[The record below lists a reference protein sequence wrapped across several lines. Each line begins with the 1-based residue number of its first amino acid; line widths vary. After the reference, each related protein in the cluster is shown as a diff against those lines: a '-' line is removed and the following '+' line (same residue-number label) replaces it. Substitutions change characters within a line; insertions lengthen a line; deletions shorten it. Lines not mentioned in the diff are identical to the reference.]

1 MNNREISNPLDLKQ
15 IQVTDTFWHR
25 EQELV
30 RTQVLPYQWDALN
43 DRVEGAAPSYC
54 MRNFKTAGSMM
65 REKKEKGAAYV
76 APSYTF
82 RGFEALPE
90 DPAHPDVDKFYGFVF
105 QDTDFSKWIE
115 AVGYSLLQH
124 PDPALEKTAD
134 EAIDIVCAAQLENG
148 YLDTYYII
156 NGMDRAFTN
165 LRDHHELYCLGHLVE
180 GAVAYYQATGK
191 DKLLRAA
198 ERFAD
203 YCCQVFGPE
212 PGQHKGYPGHEI
224 AEMALVRLFEE
235 DGQEKYLNLARFFLN
250 QRGTQP
256 YYFEQEEQERAAHD
270 GQPYKKT
277 TNNAYHQAHLPVR
290 EQSEAVGHA
299 VRAMYLYSGM
309 ADVARLCGDQA
320 MEAACDRL
328 WDNVT
333 REKMYVTGGVGATHM
348 GEAFS
353 FNYDLPND
361 TAYSETCAAI
371 GLVFWA
377 RRMLQLKPRGK
388 YGDVMELALYNTV
401 LAGMALDGRSFFY
414 VNPLEVVP
422 EACHKDSRKG
432 HVKTLRQKWFGC
444 ACCPPN
450 IARLVSSV
458 AAYAYTESDTG
469 AVPCSREDSLTP
481 AEGGAQDVPDVKS
494 ADTLW
499 IHLYMGSVLSKQVWV
514 NDKMQ
519 ALDIKVESSLPWEG
533 KVRVLLRG
541 DRVPCRLAFRVPG
554 WSDGVKAAYR
564 CGGRQGQVTVAADG
578 LAVKAFS
585 GEQNGEEE
593 TRGENLTGRNACAAR
608 ETVAYRDGYLYIDG
622 IWQDDDEV
630 ILEMEM
636 PVRILEADPRVR
648 EDMGKVAIARGP
660 IVYCLEEKD
669 NGKDLHLCRVD
680 LQNMLP
686 SDIRTEATE
695 ELGHPMTVLRVPGK
709 RLIPAEGGELY
720 RSAGPV
726 KEEDVTLRMIPYYAW
741 NNRGEGEMSVWVRR

>member
-1 MNNREISNPLDLKQ
+1 MNSREFSNPLDLKR
-15 IQVTDTFWHR
+15 IQVTDAFWHR

-30 RTQVLPYQWDALN
+30 RTEVIPYQWEALN

-54 MRNFKTAGSMM
+54 MRNFKVAGRMM
-65 REKKEKGAAYV
+65 REKKDKGAAYV
-76 APSYTF
+76 APAYTF

-90 DPAHPDVDKFYGFVF
+90 DPAHPDEDKFYGFVF
-105 QDTDFSKWIE
+105 QDTYFSKWIE

-124 PDPALEKTAD
+124 PDPALEQTAD

-198 ERFAD
+198 ERLAD
-203 YCCQVFGPE
+203 YCCEVFGPE
-212 PGQHKGYPGHEI
+212 PGQCKGYPGHEI
-224 AEMALVRLFEE
+224 AEMALVRLSEA
-235 DGQEKYLNLARFFLN
+235 DNQGKYLNLAKFFLDR
-250 QRGTQP
+250 RGTQP
-256 YYFEQEEQERAAHD
+256 YYFDQEEKERADHD

-277 TNNAYHQAHLPVR
+277 TNNAYHQADLPVR

-309 ADVARLCGDQA
+309 ADVARLCGDDA

-353 FNYDLPND
+353 FHYDLPND

-401 LAGMALDGRSFFY
+401 LAGMALDGKSFFY
-414 VNPLEVVP
+414 VNPLEAVP
-422 EACHKDSRKG
+422 EACRKDGRKG
-432 HVKTLRQKWFGC
+432 HVKTVRQKWFGC

-458 AAYAYTESDTG
+458 AAYAYTEADRYLLDTG
-469 AVPCSREDSLTP
+469 EWNQPV
-481 AEGGAQDVPDVKS
+481 
-494 ADTLW
+494 DTLW
-499 IHLYMGSVLSKQVWV
+499 IHLYMGSVLSKQVWTGRTE
-514 NDKMQ
+514 KKT
-519 ALDIKVESSLPWEG
+519 LDIKVESQLPWEG
-533 KVRVLLRG
+533 KVKVLLRG
-541 DRVPCRLAFRVPG
+541 DQVPCRLALRVPG
-554 WSDGVKAAYR
+554 WSDGMKANYR
-564 CGGRQGQVTVAADG
+564 CGGRQGQMTVDAQGLVTAAAG
-578 LAVKAFS
+578 KQS
-585 GEQNGEEE
+585 EQP
-593 TRGENLTGRNACAAR
+593 A
-608 ETVAYRDGYLYIDG
+608 TVSYRDGYLYIDG

-630 ILEMEM
+630 ILEMGM

-660 IVYCLEEKD
+660 IVYCLEEVD
-669 NGKDLHLCRVD
+669 NGKDLHMCRVD
-680 LQNMLP
+680 MQTLRP
-686 SDIRTEATE
+686 SDIRTETTE
-695 ELGHPMTVLRVPGK
+695 ELGHPMTVLRIPGK
-709 RLIPAEGGELY
+709 RQIPEERGELY
-720 RSAGPV
+720 RPARFAPE
-726 KEEDVTLRMIPYYAW
+726 KDITLRMIPYYAW